1 MDQREGDERRQR
13 VEARTETNLIL
24 ASASPRRAELLRQL
38 GLRFQV
44 QPADIDET
52 IGKNESPE
60 DYVRRLAVEK
70 AEAISLVSE
79 GVVLGADTVVVHRN
93 QILGKPHNPQGAREM
108 LRALSGTWHEVYTGT
123 ALVTDATRSSVTRT
137 KVKFKAISD
146 REVERY
152 LETEEPF
159 DKAGAYGI
167 QGIGSLFVERIEGSY
182 SNVMGLPLYET
193 EALFLESGE
202 SVWTWRR

>member
-1 MDQREGDERRQR
+1 MDQREGDERRQS
-13 VEARTETNLIL
+13 VEAKTETNLIL

-52 IGKNESPE
+52 IGTNESPD

-93 QILGKPHNPQGAREM
+93 QILGKPHNRQGAREM
-108 LRALSGTWHEVYTGT
+108 LRALSGSWHEVYTGT

>member
-1 MDQREGDERRQR
+1 M
-13 VEARTETNLIL
+13 
-24 ASASPRRAELLRQL
+24 LRQL

-44 QPADIDET
+44 QPADIDEA
-52 IGKNESPE
+52 IGKNESPD

-70 AEAISLVSE
+70 AEAISLVSG

-93 QILGKPHNPQGAREM
+93 LILGKPYNPQGAREM
-108 LRALSGTWHEVYTGT
+108 LRALSGSWHEVYTGT

-202 SVWTWRR
+202 SVWTWRS

>member
-1 MDQREGDERRQR
+1 M
-13 VEARTETNLIL
+13 
-24 ASASPRRAELLRQL
+24 
-38 GLRFQV
+38 
-44 QPADIDET
+44 
-52 IGKNESPE
+52 
-60 DYVRRLAVEK
+60 
-70 AEAISLVSE
+70 
-79 GVVLGADTVVVHRN
+79 
-93 QILGKPHNPQGAREM
+93 
-108 LRALSGTWHEVYTGT
+108 
-123 ALVTDATRSSVTRT
+123 
-137 KVKFKAISD
+137 KFKAISD

-202 SVWTWRR
+202 SVWTWRS

>member
-1 MDQREGDERRQR
+1 MDQRKRDERRQS

-44 QPADIDET
+44 QSADIDEAR
-52 IGKNESPE
+52 GKNESPD

-70 AEAISLVSE
+70 AEAISLVSG

-93 QILGKPHNPQGAREM
+93 QILGKPHNSQGAREM
-108 LRALSGTWHEVYTGT
+108 LRALSGSWHEVYTGT

-152 LETEEPF
+152 LETGEPF